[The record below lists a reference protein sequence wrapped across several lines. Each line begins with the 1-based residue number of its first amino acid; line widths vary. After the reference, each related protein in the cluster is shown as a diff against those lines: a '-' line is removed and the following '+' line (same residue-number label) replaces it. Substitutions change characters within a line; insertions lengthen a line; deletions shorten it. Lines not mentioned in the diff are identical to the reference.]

1 MTLNAETKEQFT
13 GLILLT
19 GVDRPGIS
27 TALFESLAPFA
38 VSIIDV
44 EQIVISDRLILTVL
58 IALNPSHQKAIET
71 DLEQC
76 AANNDVDIATLF
88 ENRQLMPVKDAL
100 VDVAISAAKMHPAT
114 LASVSKTLKELG
126 ANIESISR
134 TDSTKTS
141 ILLTVSN
148 SNHAD
153 IDAAL
158 SALSF
163 EDGSAI
169 LIKVHS

>member
-1 MTLNAETKEQFT
+1 MTINAETKEQFT

-27 TALFESLAPFA
+27 AALFESLAPFA

-58 IALNPSHQKAIET
+58 IALNSSHQKAIET
-71 DLEQC
+71 DLELC

-88 ENRQLMPVKDAL
+88 ENRQLIPVKDAL

-114 LASVSKTLKELG
+114 LASVSKKLKELE
-126 ANIESISR
+126 ANIEGISR

-148 SNHAD
+148 SNHVD
-153 IDAAL
+153 IEAAL

-169 LIKVHS
+169 VTKARS